1 MLLDILFAAVFCI
14 TMVVAPIAWV
24 RMLTAKNQPTYVRNI
39 ALFVL
44 PILAVFALGQAV
56 GFVDF
61 TAPPK
66 TPVPPSGAAPQLT
79 WQQIVL
85 LSTAGCVWIVGG
97 NVLTYRQSKRLGR
110 SFWRSWNPFQPPFR
124 DFNRQEW
131 AALAGLAALA
141 MALGVSAI
149 NLGPR

>member
-1 MLLDILFAAVFCI
+1 MLLDILFAAMFCV

-24 RMLTAKNQPTYVRNI
+24 RILTAKTQQAYVFNI

-44 PILAVFALGQAV
+44 PILAVFALGHAV
-56 GFVDF
+56 GFADF

-66 TPVPPSGAAPQLT
+66 NPVPPSAAAPQFT

-85 LSTAGCVWIVGG
+85 LAAAGCVWIVGG
-97 NVLTYRQSKRLGR
+97 NVLTYRQNKRTGR
-110 SFWRSWNPFQPPFR
+110 SFWSSLNPFQPPFR

-131 AALAGLAALA
+131 AALACLAALTL
-141 MALGVSAI
+141 ALGASATK
-149 NLGPR
+149 LGPQ